1 MSHDLLPS
9 AKNTAR
15 RGLGAHGQARV
26 WKMTKKK
33 AVEVDGEAPKKT
45 VKKAAV
51 KKAAKTE
58 GESTVKKVKR
68 TTAKKPSKSKKAAV
82 ADVRVKL
89 FWGVF
94 SPTMKRVAVFHYHEK
109 KLAEKKA
116 KELTDGKSP
125 HFVAKI
131 KEAIEPTA

>member
-1 MSHDLLPS
+1 
-9 AKNTAR
+9 
-15 RGLGAHGQARV
+15 
-26 WKMTKKK
+26 MTKKK
-33 AVEVDGEAPKKT
+33 AVEAEGDDEGEAPKKAKKPAVKKVT
-45 VKKAAV
+45 TKKASKPEDAAEDGVAPVKKVKKAA
-51 KKAAKTE
+51 
-58 GESTVKKVKR
+58 
-68 TTAKKPSKSKKAAV
+68 AKKPSAKSKKAAE
-82 ADVRVKL
+82 AEVRVKL

>member
-1 MSHDLLPS
+1 
-9 AKNTAR
+9 
-15 RGLGAHGQARV
+15 
-26 WKMTKKK
+26 MTKKK
-33 AVEVDGEAPKKT
+33 SVEAEGEVEGEAPKKT

-51 KKAAKTE
+51 KKATTKKAVKAEDAAEDGATP
-58 GESTVKKVKR
+58 VKKVKK
-68 TTAKKPSKSKKAAV
+68 TTAKKPSAKSKKAAE
-82 ADVRVKL
+82 AEVRVKL

>member
-1 MSHDLLPS
+1 
-9 AKNTAR
+9 
-15 RGLGAHGQARV
+15 
-26 WKMTKKK
+26 MTKKK
-33 AVEVDGEAPKKT
+33 AVEGEGEAPKKT
-45 VKKAAV
+45 AKKAAPKKAAKVPGEEPVKKVKKAAAKRPSAKA
-51 KKAAKTE
+51 KKAAE
-58 GESTVKKVKR
+58 
-68 TTAKKPSKSKKAAV
+68 
-82 ADVRVKL
+82 ADARVKL

-131 KEAIEPTA
+131 KEAIDVTA

>member
-1 MSHDLLPS
+1 
-9 AKNTAR
+9 
-15 RGLGAHGQARV
+15 
-26 WKMTKKK
+26 MTKKK
-33 AVEVDGEAPKKT
+33 AAEVGGEAPKKT

-51 KKAAKTE
+51 KKAPKAE
-58 GESTVKKVKR
+58 GEEGVKKVKKAA
-68 TTAKKPSKSKKAAV
+68 AKKPSKSKSKKAAE
-82 ADVRVKL
+82 ADARVKL

-116 KELTDGKSP
+116 KEMSDGKSP

-131 KEAIEPTA
+131 KEAIDPTA

>member
-1 MSHDLLPS
+1 MKFGSSIGLRDLS
-9 AKNTAR
+9 
-15 RGLGAHGQARV
+15 
-26 WKMTKKK
+26 MTKKK
-33 AVEVDGEAPKKT
+33 VAAEGGEAPKKT
-45 VKKAAV
+45 VKKAAP
-51 KKAAKTE
+51 KKVAKVE
-58 GESTVKKVKR
+58 GEGGVKVAKKSA
-68 TTAKKPSKSKKAAV
+68 AKKPAKSKSKKAAE
-82 ADVRVKL
+82 ADARVKL

-116 KELTDGKSP
+116 KEMTDGKSP